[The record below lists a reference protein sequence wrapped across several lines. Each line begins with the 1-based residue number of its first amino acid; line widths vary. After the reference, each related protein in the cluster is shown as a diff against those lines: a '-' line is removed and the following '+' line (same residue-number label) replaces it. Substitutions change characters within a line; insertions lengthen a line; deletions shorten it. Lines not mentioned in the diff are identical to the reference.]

1 MKAYRVSGY
10 GSMTYNIRIEEKEI
24 IKETL
29 AKVYFENTS
38 ENKITYDYYYPHRW
52 FSSYKEAVDFVK
64 EKLNKMKKD
73 LENNLE
79 RVNSQI
85 KTFNKEK

>member
-10 GSMTYNIRIEEKEI
+10 GSTIYNIRIEEKEI

-38 ENKITYDYYYPHRW
+38 ENKITYDYYFPHRW
-52 FSSYKEAVDFVK
+52 FLSFREAVDFVK
-64 EKLNKMKKD
+64 EKLNKMKK
-73 LENNLE
+73 NLE